1 MSLLV
6 LILCPVY
13 FILWIIE
20 FGPWRPQSDG
30 SIAANPFSWSSL
42 ASLVFLEQ
50 PAGVGFSYQTNHQ
63 ETWNDFRAAN
73 DNILI
78 LKAFFRRFPEQVTS
92 SGFFVASESYGGHYM
107 PQLTLQIFNDPELN
121 ARFKG
126 MLVGNPFTSFASGSV
141 AMANVIWGLQLVPR
155 PLW

>member
-1 MSLLV
+1 
-6 LILCPVY
+6 
-13 FILWIIE
+13 
-20 FGPWRPQSDG
+20 
-30 SIAANPFSWSSL
+30 
-42 ASLVFLEQ
+42 
-50 PAGVGFSYQTNHQ
+50 
-63 ETWNDFRAAN
+63 
-73 DNILI
+73 
-78 LKAFFRRFPEQVTS
+78 
-92 SGFFVASESYGGHYM
+92 M